1 MKVVIEDVRLSFPDL
16 FEPKSF
22 GEGKPAYSAKFIV
35 EPKSSNV
42 KKLEDAIAAVAKEKW
57 GEKAEGVLGVIN
69 DAKKSAWTRG
79 PYRNSKTGDVYDGFE
94 GKFHLNARTGGDKPG
109 PKTYN
114 RAKQEV
120 GPRDGVF
127 YPGCYVDAVLDIYAQ
142 DHPQYG
148 RHIELGVK
156 GEATAVEPAYAA
168 LRAGLAAS
176 KGEARRLI
184 TQGGVSW
191 EEKKVTDEKAVLAG
205 GILKVGKRR
214 FLRLKPQ

>member
-1 MKVVIEDVRLSFPDL
+1 MKIRIENVRLAFPDL

-35 EPKSSNV
+35 DPSSSNV
-42 KKLEDAIAAVAKEKW
+42 KIIEDAIKAVAKEKW

-79 PYRNSKTGDVYDGFE
+79 PYRNSKTGDVYDGFQNM
-94 GKFHLNARTGGDKPG
+94 FHLNGRTGGDKPG

-114 RAKQEV
+114 RNKIEV
-120 GPRDGVF
+120 TARDGVF

-148 RHIELGVK
+148 RRINCALLGVRFVND
-156 GEATAVEPAYAA
+156 GDAFG
-168 LRAGLAAS
+168 AGSGAS
-176 KGEARRLI
+176 ADDFADLPSTGDDDDL
-184 TQGGVSW
+184 
-191 EEKKVTDEKAVLAG
+191 
-205 GILKVGKRR
+205 
-214 FLRLKPQ
+214 F

>member
-1 MKVVIEDVRLSFPDL
+1 MKIRIENVRLAFPDL
-16 FEPKSF
+16 YEPKSF

-35 EPKSSNV
+35 DPSSPNV
-42 KKLEDAIAAVAKEKW
+42 KVIEDAIKAAAKEKW

-94 GKFHLNARTGGDKPG
+94 GMFHINGRTGGDKPG

-120 GPRDGVF
+120 TARDGVF
-127 YPGCYVDAVLDIYAQ
+127 YAGCYVDAVLDIYAQ

-148 RHIELGVK
+148 RRINCGLLGVRFVAD
-156 GEATAVEPAYAA
+156 GTSFSGGGGATADDFADLPSDDNHDD
-168 LRAGLAAS
+168 L
-176 KGEARRLI
+176 
-184 TQGGVSW
+184 
-191 EEKKVTDEKAVLAG
+191 
-205 GILKVGKRR
+205 
-214 FLRLKPQ
+214 F

>member
-1 MKVVIEDVRLSFPDL
+1 MIASDLRRWRKVIVVVAGSPKTLDPGSPQEWAAAVRAA
-16 FEPKSF
+16 EATGRTRK
-22 GEGKPAYSAKFIV
+22 
-35 EPKSSNV
+35 
-42 KKLEDAIAAVAKEKW
+42 DAIKAVAKEKW

-79 PYRNSKTGDVYDGFE
+79 PYRNSKTGDVYDGFQ
-94 GKFHLNARTGGDKPG
+94 GMFHLNARTGGDKPG

-148 RHIELGVK
+148 RRINCGLLAVRFVAD
-156 GEATAVEPAYAA
+156 GESFS
-168 LRAGLAAS
+168 GGGGAS
-176 KGEARRLI
+176 ADDFADLP
-184 TQGGVSW
+184 S
-191 EEKKVTDEKAVLAG
+191 DDNDDL
-205 GILKVGKRR
+205 
-214 FLRLKPQ
+214 F